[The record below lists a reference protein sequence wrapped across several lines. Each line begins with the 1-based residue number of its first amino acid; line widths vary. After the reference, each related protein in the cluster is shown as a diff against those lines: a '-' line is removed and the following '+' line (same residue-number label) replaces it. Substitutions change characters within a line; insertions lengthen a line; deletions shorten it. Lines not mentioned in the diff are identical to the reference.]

1 MNFLSRLITTVTA
14 VITLA
19 CPVLAQDAKQASDA
33 KDDIGV
39 ASITKTWRVDYVVDA
54 DGRMTE
60 TFSSVYQVLKP
71 SALENFKVFSLT
83 FSSGV
88 QTGELLEAYTLK
100 KDGRRIDAPP
110 GNYQTEV
117 NGGHKDAG
125 PVFSDQTRLSVVY
138 PDLEVGDSI
147 GMRYRFTEKEPMFP
161 GQFSKLV
168 TFSPYTVY
176 EDAHITLKLPT
187 GMKLLSQANFL
198 QVLPATA
205 SGDSQVLE
213 WHYQQAKPRKWDQE
227 QDTGI
232 WRVDEYPSLLLS
244 TFPNYEAIAAAYG
257 ARALPKAVPTPRVRE
272 LAQQIVGAETAP
284 RKRAQLVYEWV
295 SKNLTYGGNCIG
307 VGAVVPRDLDVVL
320 DNKMGDCKDH
330 ATLLQALLAALDI
343 PSEQV
348 LINAG
353 SEYDLAATPV
363 VSLVN
368 HVINYLPDFK
378 LYLDATAKEVPFGML
393 PMEDSGKPVI
403 HVGRTQALANTPNQ
417 QPDRQVQ
424 RLNMKLKVAADGKA
438 SGALQVSLT
447 GLQAAGARAFMRNL
461 SPEGE
466 RDFAKRALAAYG
478 YKGTGTLAKGDTAGL
493 GEQYAYSV
501 QFDIDNF
508 QETAAKG
515 AFVLAPVMGS
525 PLPIMSFAT
534 VNARP
539 TMHRR
544 HTCYGFHTYETLELE
559 FAPGLN
565 LQNIPAN
572 QRIKGSIIDYVATYQ
587 RTKTGIKVARE
598 LHDKTTQTVC
608 SPAESAELVKQ
619 ALPMAENLR
628 TQVIYQRKP
637 APTTKANSKA
647 QS

>member
-1 MNFLSRLITTVTA
+1 MKFLSRLIATLTA
-14 VITLA
+14 AMALA
-19 CPVLAQDAKQASDA
+19 CPAHAQDDKEAKTA
-33 KDDIGV
+33 KNDIDV
-39 ASITKTWRVDYVVDA
+39 ASIAKSWRVDYVVDA

-71 SALENFKVFSLT
+71 SALENFKTFSLN
-83 FSSGV
+83 FSSSV

-110 GNYQTEV
+110 GNYQTET
-117 NGGHKDAG
+117 NAGHKDAG
-125 PVFSDQTRLSVVY
+125 PMFSDQTRLSVVY
-138 PDLEVGDSI
+138 PDLEVGDSV

-187 GMKLLSQANFL
+187 AMKLLSQANFL
-198 QVLPATA
+198 QTLPAA
-205 SGDSQVLE
+205 SGGDVQTLE
-213 WHYQQAKPRKWDQE
+213 WHYQQQNPRTWDQE
-227 QDTGI
+227 KDAGI

-244 TFPNYEAIAAAYG
+244 TFPNYEAVAAAYG
-257 ARALPKAVPTPRVRE
+257 VRALPKAAPTPRIRE
-272 LAQQIVGAETAP
+272 LAQQIAGTETAP
-284 RKRAQLVYEWV
+284 RTRARLVYEWV

-330 ATLLQALLAALDI
+330 ATLVQALLAALDI

-378 LYLDATAKEVPFGML
+378 LYLDATAKEVPFGLL
-393 PMEDSGKPVI
+393 PMADTGKPVI
-403 HVGRTQALANTPNQ
+403 HVGRAQALAKTPNQ
-417 QPDRQVQ
+417 LPDQQVQ
-424 RLNMKLKVAADGKA
+424 HLDMKIKVDAEGKA
-438 SGALQVSLT
+438 SGTMRVSLT

-461 SPEGE
+461 SSEAE
-466 RDFAKRALAAYG
+466 RDFAKRALASYG
-478 YKGTGTLAKGDTAGL
+478 YKGSGTLSKGDTAGL
-493 GEQYAYSV
+493 GDQYAYSV
-501 QFDIDNF
+501 QFDIENYQDS
-508 QETAAKG
+508 AATG
-515 AFVLAPVMGS
+515 AFVIAPVMGS
-525 PLPIMSFAT
+525 PIPIMSFASIKALPT
-534 VNARP
+534 VHRP
-539 TMHRR
+539 

-559 FAPGLN
+559 FAPGIS
-565 LQNIPAN
+565 LQNIPSN
-572 QRIKGSIIDYVATYQ
+572 QRIKGSIIDFVACYQ
-587 RTKTGIKVARE
+587 RTKTGLKVSRE
-598 LHDKTTQTVC
+598 LHDKTTQSVC
-608 SPAESAELVKQ
+608 SPAEAAELVKQ

-637 APTTKANSKA
+637 ATNAKAKA
-647 QS
+647 KP